1 VPEVEIKLRKQKT
14 GRMDAAKYY
23 PIKSRRQKSVR
34 EKKEIDFLD
43 RL

>member
-14 GRMDAAKYY
+14 GRMEAAKYH
-23 PIKSRRQKSVR
+23 PIKSRGQKSLR